1 MFPTDAFS
9 LEYRSDLGILIGRW
23 LQALPPPE
31 LQGTYEA
38 MLAAA
43 KAHGNC
49 RFWLLDL
56 RRRPLAG
63 PDLNEWFGN
72 QFSPRLAATLGGPLF
87 TAYLAGPHQRVAA
100 ESAEME
106 LHLRQAAALDSYPLF
121 FDNEA
126 EAVTWLCD
134 QQERAGERAPAKKVR
149 ATQRAS

>member
-1 MFPTDAFS
+1 MSIYSTGAFS
-9 LEYRSDLGILIGRW
+9 LDYRADLGILIGRW
-23 LQALPPPE
+23 LQALPPPA

-63 PDLNEWFGN
+63 PDLNDWFRT
-72 QFSPRLAATLGGPLF
+72 QFSPQVAATLDGPLF
-87 TAYLAGPHQRVAA
+87 TAYLAGPHQRLAA

-106 LHLRQAAALDSYPLF
+106 LHLRRAASLDSYPLF
-121 FDNEA
+121 YDNEA
-126 EAVTWLCD
+126 DAVTWLCD
-134 QQERAGERAPAKKVR
+134 QQERAGVRPRAV
-149 ATQRAS
+149 

>member
-1 MFPTDAFS
+1 MPVPTFSNDAFS
-9 LEYRSDLGILIGRW
+9 LEYRPDLGILIGRW

-43 KAHGNC
+43 KSHENC

-63 PDLNEWFGN
+63 PDLNEWFRD
-72 QFSPRLAATLGGPLF
+72 QFSPQIASALGGPLF
-87 TAYLAGPHQRVAA
+87 TAYLAAPHQRAAA

-106 LHLRQAAALDSYPLF
+106 LYLRHAATLDSYPLF
-121 FDNEA
+121 YDDEA
-126 EAVTWLCD
+126 EAVNWLTD
-134 QQERAGERAPAKKVR
+134 QQERAGVR
-149 ATQRAS
+149 TREKSRLG